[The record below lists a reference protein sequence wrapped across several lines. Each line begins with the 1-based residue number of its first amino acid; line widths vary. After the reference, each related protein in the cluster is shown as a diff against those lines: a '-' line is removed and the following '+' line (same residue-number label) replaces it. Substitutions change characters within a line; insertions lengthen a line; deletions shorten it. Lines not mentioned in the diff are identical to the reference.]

1 MAPPP
6 ASPGAQPASHA
17 RGGDG
22 THARRERAHETS
34 AAHVGG
40 DLLVAHPGDTA
51 AQVRAR
57 VRGHRQ
63 ARWELLCVL
72 DSGGR
77 LVGALTAA
85 ELLALPDEADVGQA
99 ARERHTPRIA
109 RGADQERMAS
119 LALRH
124 GAAAMPVVDD
134 DGRLVGVVGPAR
146 LMRILRREH
155 VEDLHR
161 FAGITREPPPQP
173 GAAEALEAMEAPPLR
188 RARHRLP
195 WLVVG
200 LLGSMAATFIVARFE
215 SALAA
220 KPAIAFFVPGLVYL
234 ADAIGTQSEA
244 VAVRGLSLS
253 HSPLARLL
261 GSELR
266 TGLLIGLVLALLAFP
281 LVWGVFG
288 ELRLAAAVT
297 LALAGASMV
306 ASVLGL
312 LLPWAL
318 SRIGSDP
325 AYGSGP
331 LATIVQDVLSLLI
344 YFGCVSAIVL

>member
-1 MAPPP
+1 MTRRMEKAKD
-6 ASPGAQPASHA
+6 GHA
-17 RGGDG
+17 TRDG
-22 THARRERAHETS
+22 SDKARRRHEAGHENS

-40 DLLVAHPGDTA
+40 DAVVAHPGETA

-57 VRGHRQ
+57 IRQHRQ
-63 ARWELLCVL
+63 ARWELLCVVE
-72 DSGGR
+72 DDGR

-85 ELLALPDEADVGQA
+85 ELLALPDETDVGRA

-119 LALRH
+119 VALRH

-146 LMRILRREH
+146 LMRILRHEH

-161 FAGITREPPPQP
+161 LAGITREPPPLP
-173 GAAEALEAMEAPPLR
+173 DAAEALEAMEAPPVR

-195 WLVVG
+195 WLMAG
-200 LLGSMAATFIVARFE
+200 LVGSMAATFVVARFE

-253 HSPLARLL
+253 HAPLARLL

-266 TGLLIGLVLALLAFP
+266 TGMLIGLVLALLAFP

-288 ELRLAAAVT
+288 EVRLAAAVT
-297 LALAGASMV
+297 LALAGASML

-318 SRIGSDP
+318 SRFGSDP

-331 LATIVQDVLSLLI
+331 LATIVQDVLSLVI
-344 YFGCVSAIVL
+344 YFACVSAIVL